1 MVWAAG
7 FEHTTRGTDVKEKSI
22 KDPVHGSITISQ
34 AMQHLLDLKEV
45 QRLRHIRQLGFA
57 YLVYPGANHTR
68 FEHSLGTMHLAMKV
82 ASHICLSDEQESL
95 VSASALLHDIGHGPY
110 SHAIE
115 LLLKEKLGTEHTYIQ
130 PLLHDPSVQDALCAL
145 DLDLHEIDAM
155 IRGTHQLAGILHGDI
170 DVDRMDYLRRDAHY
184 TGVPYG
190 TVDCERLVHSLQL
203 GDDGLV
209 LEESGIHAAESLI
222 IARTLM
228 RSSVYF
234 HHVSRIAE
242 KMFQHAVWCALQE
255 GMYSAETCARLDDA
269 ACMHTLLSSK
279 DAIASTLAHR
289 LYSRNL
295 YKRSLYVRKDELYHH
310 DWGLKSYH
318 TERKYADIIADIAH
332 VSPEQVL
339 VDIPE
344 FPGDMQMN
352 VLVQRRHTAVPLV
365 ELSPLIAT
373 LNEARRSQWRLGVYA
388 PHEVSAKVT
397 AAACEIFHLKQPT
410 TQKRLLS
417 REI

>member
-1 MVWAAG
+1 M
-7 FEHTTRGTDVKEKSI
+7 REKSI
-22 KDPVHGSITISQ
+22 KDPVHGSITVSP
-34 AMQHLLDLKEV
+34 AMQQLLDLKEV
-45 QRLRHIRQLGFA
+45 QRLRHIRQLGFS

-68 FEHSLGTMHLAMKV
+68 FEHSLGTMHLAAKA
-82 ASHICLSDEQESL
+82 ASHLSLSDEQSTL
-95 VSASALLHDIGHGPY
+95 VTTSALLHDIGHGPY
-110 SHAIE
+110 SHSIE
-115 LLLKEKLGTEHTYIQ
+115 LLLKEKLGTEHTYVK
-130 PLLHDPSVQDALCAL
+130 PLLHDPSVRDALCAL
-145 DLDLHEIDAM
+145 DVDPYEIDAM

-190 TVDCERLVHSLQL
+190 TVDCERLVHSLQF
-203 GDDGLV
+203 GGDGLV
-209 LEESGIHAAESLI
+209 LEDSGIHAAESLI

-242 KMFQHAVWCALQE
+242 KMFQHAVWCAMQT
-255 GMYSAETCARLDDA
+255 GTCSAEAFARLDDA
-269 ACMHTLLSSK
+269 ACMQTLLSSK
-279 DAIASTLAHR
+279 ESVVSMLAHR

-295 YKRSLYVRKDELYHH
+295 YKRALYVRKDELYHH
-310 DWGLKSYH
+310 EWGQKNYL

-352 VLVQRRHTAVPLV
+352 VQVQKSYAAVPLV

-373 LNEARRSQWRLGVYA
+373 LNETRRSQWRLGVYA
-388 PHEVSAKVT
+388 PHDISAKVT
-397 AAACEIFHLKQPT
+397 AAATEIFHLKQLT
-410 TQKRLLS
+410 TQRRLLS
-417 REI
+417 L

>member
-1 MVWAAG
+1 V
-7 FEHTTRGTDVKEKSI
+7 REKSI
-22 KDPVHGSITISQ
+22 KDPVHGSITVSQ
-34 AMQHLLDLKEV
+34 AMQQLLDLKEV
-45 QRLRHIRQLGFA
+45 QRLRHVRQLGFA

-68 FEHSLGTMHLAMKV
+68 FEHSLGTMHLAAKA
-82 ASHICLSDEQESL
+82 ASHLSLPDEELTL
-95 VSASALLHDIGHGPY
+95 VTTSALLHDIGHGPY

-115 LLLKEKLGTEHTYIQ
+115 LLIEEKLGTQHTHTQ
-130 PLLHDPSVQDALCAL
+130 PLLHDPLVQEALCAL
-145 DLDLHEIDAM
+145 DLDSCEIDAM
-155 IRGTHQLAGILHGDI
+155 IMGTHQLAGILHGDI

-228 RSSVYF
+228 RPSVYF

-242 KMFQHAVWCALQE
+242 KMFQHAVWCAMQE
-255 GMYSAETCARLDDA
+255 SICSAEAFARLDDA
-269 ACMHTLLSSK
+269 ACMQTLLSSNESS
-279 DAIASTLAHR
+279 ISTLANR

-295 YKRSLYVRKDELYHH
+295 YKRALYVRKDELYHH
-310 DWGLKSYH
+310 ACGPKSYL
-318 TERKYADIIADIAH
+318 TERKYAEIIADIAH

-352 VLVQRRHTAVPLV
+352 VLVQKRHAAVPLEEV
-365 ELSPLIAT
+365 SPLIT
-373 LNEARRSQWRLGVYA
+373 VLNETRRSQWKLGVYA
-388 PHEVSAKVT
+388 PREVSAKVT
-397 AAACEIFHLKQPT
+397 AAAREIFHLKQFT
-410 TQKRLLS
+410 TQERLLS
-417 REI
+417 

>member
-1 MVWAAG
+1 M
-7 FEHTTRGTDVKEKSI
+7 REKSI
-22 KDPVHGSITISQ
+22 KDPVHGSITVSQ
-34 AMQHLLDLKEV
+34 AMRELLDLRAV
-45 QRLRHIRQLGFA
+45 QRLRHVRQLGFS

-68 FEHSLGTMHLAMKV
+68 FEHSLGTMHLAAKA
-82 ASHICLSDEQESL
+82 ASHLSLSDEEFTL
-95 VSASALLHDIGHGPY
+95 VTSSALLHDIGHGPY
-110 SHAIE
+110 SHSIE
-115 LLLKEKLGTEHTYIQ
+115 LLIEEKLGTQHTYIK
-130 PLLHDPSVQDALCAL
+130 PLLHDPFVQDALCAL
-145 DLDLHEIDAM
+145 DLDAREIDAM
-155 IRGTHQLAGILHGDI
+155 ISGTHQLAEILHGDI

-190 TVDCERLVHSLQL
+190 TVDCERLIHSLQL

-228 RSSVYF
+228 RPSVYF

-242 KMFQHAVWCALQE
+242 KMFQHAVWCAMQE
-255 GMYSAETCARLDDA
+255 DISSAEVFARLDDA
-269 ACMHTLLSSK
+269 ACMQTLLCSK
-279 DAIASTLAHR
+279 ESIISTLADQ

-295 YKRSLYVRKDELYHH
+295 YKRALYVRRDELYSHE
-310 DWGLKSYH
+310 WGEKSYLS
-318 TERKYADIIADIAH
+318 ERKYAEIIADIAH

-352 VLVQRRHTAVPLV
+352 VLVQKGYAAVPLE

-373 LNEARRSQWRLGVYA
+373 LNQTRRSQWRLGVYA
-388 PHEVSAKVT
+388 PRELSRKVT

-410 TQKRLLS
+410 TQERLLS
-417 REI
+417 A